1 MRCESSPEMRGPKV
15 RALGC
20 GSAATAFADETTT
33 DRRNMP
39 GLKTR
44 RQRCRSPRRAP
55 SARGQTASLKKSIG
69 RSVLT
74 SLLVVQASVLGYGQF
89 GADQPLEGAAT
100 SHRVVVVRAGR
111 LFDGKSD
118 KLSND
123 QVIVIQGSRIAD
135 VGPADRVKLPVGAE
149 ILDLSGSTVLPGLID
164 AHTHLFLTGESH
176 GRYEEQLLKE
186 SWQYRTI
193 EAVVNAK
200 KDLEAGFTTLRD
212 LETEGAMYSDVDVR
226 NAINRGLIPGPRL
239 QVVTRALSTTGA
251 YPLEGYSPEVPVP
264 SGAQIVDSPEAARQA
279 VREQIKYGAD
289 LIKIYGTHRFRF
301 TADGKLAAIPTFT
314 LEETKAIV
322 DEAHRQGVKVACH
335 AYGGEGLHNCVDAGV
350 DSIEHGLQL
359 DDAAI
364 AGMIEKGIY
373 LVPTLYV
380 YEFEPEEDL
389 AATGGKTSR
398 ARIHEASF
406 RMAVARGVKIAFGT
420 DAGPFPHGTQAKE
433 FEFMVRFGMS
443 PAQAL
448 WSATS
453 VAAELMGWQDRVGS
467 VEKGKFADLVAVT
480 GDPLVPSGITELER
494 VKFVMKGGEVVKNEV
509 K

>member
-1 MRCESSPEMRGPKV
+1 M
-15 RALGC
+15 
-20 GSAATAFADETTT
+20 
-33 DRRNMP
+33 
-39 GLKTR
+39 
-44 RQRCRSPRRAP
+44 
-55 SARGQTASLKKSIG
+55 
-69 RSVLT
+69 
-74 SLLVVQASVLGYGQF
+74 QASVSVYAQF
-89 GADQPLEGAAT
+89 GADRPLQGPAE
-100 SHRVVVVRAGR
+100 SHRVVAIRAGR

-118 KLSND
+118 GLLND
-123 QVIVIQGSRIAD
+123 QVVLIQGSQIID
-135 VGPADRVKLPVGAE
+135 VGPADRLKPPAGAE
-149 ILDLSGSTVLPGLID
+149 IIDLSRTTVLPGLID

-239 QVVTRALSTTGA
+239 QVVTRALSTTGG

-264 SGAQIVDSPEAARQA
+264 FGAQIVDSPEAARQA

-289 LIKIYGTHRFRF
+289 LIKIYATHRFRF
-301 TADGKLAAIPTFT
+301 TPDGHLAAIPTFT
-314 LEETKAIV
+314 LEEVRAIV
-322 DEAHRQGVKVACH
+322 DEAHREGVKVACH

-359 DDAAI
+359 DDSAI
-364 AGMIEKGIY
+364 ATMIQKGIFF
-373 LVPTLYV
+373 VPTLYV

-389 AATGGKTSR
+389 EATGGKTSR

-420 DAGPFPHGTQAKE
+420 DVGPFPHGTQAKE
-433 FEFMVRFGMS
+433 FEYMVRFGMS

-448 WSATS
+448 RSATS
-453 VAAELMGWQDRVGS
+453 VAAELMGWQDRIGS
-467 VEKGKFADLVAVT
+467 IEKGKFADLIAVA
-480 GDPLVPSGITELER
+480 GDPLTDIAELER

-509 K
+509 KP